1 LKRHK
6 ESELDVRLRSS
17 LYEARHGQGV
27 AMPARFARGGR
38 AVAGRTTR
46 VRMDAM
52 TLWRWL
58 LTVISLLAGAG
69 VPAHAQNLERG
80 KEINATCAGCHGEF
94 GQGGKKGEYPRLAG
108 QRKAHQVEQ
117 LLAFRNRTRVN
128 LPMFPYTRERELS
141 DADIEDVSAYL
152 AQVELPTQW
161 PEFKATDDALTRL
174 SLTEK
179 VMIIPRA
186 PGDLDKGRALYD
198 KECASC
204 HADNGMGRGK
214 SPRLVGQYTSY
225 LKKQMDAF
233 VRGDRPHDEPGLKG
247 ILNTV
252 SEQDQLDVL
261 AYLTLIQSPPGT
273 K

>member
-1 LKRHK
+1 MQL
-6 ESELDVRLRSS
+6 SCFWSV
-17 LYEARHGQGV
+17 
-27 AMPARFARGGR
+27 FF
-38 AVAGRTTR
+38 
-46 VRMDAM
+46 
-52 TLWRWL
+52 L
-58 LTVISLLAGAG
+58 LVLAG
-69 VPAHAQNLERG
+69 VPVRAQNLERG

-128 LPMFPYTRERELS
+128 LAMFPYTRERELS

-161 PEFKATDDALTRL
+161 PEFKPGDDALTRL

-186 PGDLDKGRALYD
+186 PGDLDNGRTLYV
-198 KECASC
+198 KECALC
-204 HADNGMGRGK
+204 HADDGMGRGK

-233 VRGDRPHDEPGLKG
+233 IKGDRPHDDVGLKG
-247 ILNTV
+247 ILNTLK
-252 SEQDQLDVL
+252 EQDLLDML
-261 AYLTLIQSPPGT
+261 AYLTLIQTPQSA